1 MCNQKFIILQ
11 DFLKK
16 YEHTDILLYIIH
28 NIHGAVENM
37 TLNMDLSSSH
47 LWMAECQKIDAFELW
62 RKLLRVLWMA
72 RDQISQ
78 SFKLNIEKTKI
89 ITLGPLISWKTDE
102 EKVETVTSFIFL
114 GYKITVD
121 SDCSHEIKFSYSLE
135 EKQGQT

>member
-11 DFLKK
+11 DFFKK
-16 YEHTDILLYIIH
+16 YERTDILLYIIH
-28 NIHGAVENM
+28 NIHGVVENM
-37 TLNMDLSSSH
+37 TLNMHLSSSH

-72 RDQISQ
+72 GDKISQ
-78 SFKLNIEKTKI
+78 SFKLNIQKTKI
-89 ITLGPLISWKTDE
+89 IALGPLTSWKTDE

-121 SDCSHEIKFSYSLE
+121 SDCSHEIKFSCSFE
-135 EKQGQT
+135 EKQ